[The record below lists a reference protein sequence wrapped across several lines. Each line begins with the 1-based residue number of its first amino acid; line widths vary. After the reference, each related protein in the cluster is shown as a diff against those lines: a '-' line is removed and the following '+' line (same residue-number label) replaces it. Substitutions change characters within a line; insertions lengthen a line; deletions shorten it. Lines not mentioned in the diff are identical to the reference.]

1 MKKLIFILSL
11 LIFLANLVSATN
23 DSCVIDTPYFGSVN
37 CEESGDWSKE
47 ISIGDGEKF
56 ECPVPNCR
64 INGLSVD
71 DFGCTGFGTTSKV
84 NIKKNGATII
94 DCHNTIGGSWGDS
107 LSANCESNGLSEK
120 TFNGGEVIEV
130 DFSCNLG
137 NPEPEDNPKLLVSYR
152 EIKLKMHYDS
162 GNNFQSGTEM
172 CNINS
177 VWDSYKNKQLSDNS
191 LLKSVSIDNMGTS
204 SDKGLSSVPSEKMI
218 GDLRPSQLHVGEG
231 YWFVYDWVE
240 RPSLISSEYK
250 GKDVWCN
257 AIDHSLTQLQEV
269 NTKGNNCYLI
279 PTTKLSE
286 KGECCSS
293 DECKGLY
300 ANKAILCTD
309 EFKCGF
315 EKSCLSDYDCG
326 ATEQCQAESGK
337 YYLVNSYCDKSELDD
352 YGKGSCKS

>member
-23 DSCVIDTPYFGSVN
+23 DSCVIARPYFGSVN

-218 GDLRPSQLHVGEG
+218 GDLRPSQLHVG
-231 YWFVYDWVE
+231 
-240 RPSLISSEYK
+240 
-250 GKDVWCN
+250 
-257 AIDHSLTQLQEV
+257 
-269 NTKGNNCYLI
+269 
-279 PTTKLSE
+279 
-286 KGECCSS
+286 
-293 DECKGLY
+293 
-300 ANKAILCTD
+300 
-309 EFKCGF
+309 
-315 EKSCLSDYDCG
+315 
-326 ATEQCQAESGK
+326 
-337 YYLVNSYCDKSELDD
+337 
-352 YGKGSCKS
+352 